1 MTSTPDALSVR
12 PGVLARLRVP
22 GARRWYL
29 GASVGLVYQAIEVT
43 TVWTSPTGQVWARVL
58 ATVLLFA
65 ISVLYLVLP
74 PLVWRERRAIRIAAV
89 LGYWA
94 LTCVM
99 FPLIGPY
106 TIWVWVL
113 IVVVAAFTRS
123 PRPAAFTLLAAV
135 VGAQL
140 LVGWANDWENGLL
153 LAPYITITVG
163 IAMVAFGG
171 LIQRNI
177 QLRLA
182 QEEVARL
189 AVSEERARLA
199 RDLHDS
205 LGHSLTVV
213 TVKSELARKL
223 VSRDPAK
230 AEAEIADIERLARE
244 GLADLRAAVAGY
256 RDVDLEA
263 ELASARTALAAAGI
277 AAHVPDDAAVVRREL
292 RPLFGWVVREG
303 VTNVIRH
310 STARECWIEL
320 GARRVVVRDDG
331 AGGGAGGGAAAA
343 VAPVGSGNGLRNL
356 RERAEAAGARL
367 VSGPRPDGGF
377 ALEVAA

>member
-1 MTSTPDALSVR
+1 MTSTPAAPSVR
-12 PGVLARLRVP
+12 PGVLARLKEP
-22 GARRWYL
+22 GARRWYI
-29 GASVGLVYQAIEVT
+29 GASFGLVYQAIEVT
-43 TVWTSPTGQVWARVL
+43 SIWTSSTGQLPGRIG

-65 ISVLYLVLP
+65 LYALYIVLP
-74 PLVWRERRAIRIAAV
+74 PLIWAERPRVRVLAV
-89 LGYWA
+89 IGFWA
-94 LTCVM
+94 LCCTP
-99 FPLIGPY
+99 FPLIGAY
-106 TIWVWVL
+106 TIWIWPL
-113 IVVVAAFTRS
+113 VVVTIGFSALPRLAAFV
-123 PRPAAFTLLAAV
+123 LLAAV

-140 LVGWANDWENGLL
+140 LVAWSADWIDGLL
-153 LAPYITITVG
+153 FAPYITLTVG
-163 IAMVAFGG
+163 IAMIGFGQ
-171 LIQRNI
+171 LIWRNAE
-177 QLRLA
+177 LRRA
-182 QEEVARL
+182 QDEVARL

-256 RDVDLEA
+256 RDVDLET

-310 STARECWIEL
+310 SAARECWIEL
-320 GARRVVVRDDG
+320 GAKRVAVRDDG
-331 AGGGAGGGAAAA
+331 MPVAAAA
-343 VAPVGSGNGLRNL
+343 TATVAAPGNGLRGL

-367 VSGPRPDGGF
+367 RSGARPGGGF
-377 ALEVAA
+377 ELEVAA